1 MAWVKYAAQVEIAR
15 QRYIEDP
22 RKPTIRELAEE
33 LGVPVESLYKYS
45 AKEKWREKR
54 REYTEKMLAE
64 TRKQLRQ
71 ETAQAIARSEDS
83 REKSKEILRFLRDGL
98 TKAWQVALAHMV
110 MPKNASPEEKAAIL
124 RRWEELS
131 PNELLRFIHQAPK
144 ALTDII
150 KALELLEGGPTERSE
165 STFWIEGEVKERLS
179 DKEFLKALEEFA
191 KTRKLKVG
199 LS

>member
-33 LGVPVESLYKYS
+33 LGVPAESLYKYS

-54 REYTEKMLAE
+54 RQHTEEMLAAS
-64 TRKQLRQ
+64 RKQLRQ
-71 ETAQAIARSEDS
+71 ETEQVIARSEDS
-83 REKSKEILRFLRDGL
+83 RERSREILKFLRDGL

-110 MPKNASPEEKAAIL
+110 MPKNASQEEKAAIL

-165 STFWIEGEVKERLS
+165 STFWIEGEVKERLT
-179 DKEFLKALEEFA
+179 DQQFLEIVEEFA
-191 KTRKLKVG
+191 TARKLKVG

>member
-1 MAWVKYAAQVEIAR
+1 MAWVKYAAQVEVAR

-22 RKPTIRELAEE
+22 RKPTIRELADE

-54 REYTEKMLAE
+54 RQHTEKMLAE
-64 TRKQLRQ
+64 T
-71 ETAQAIARSEDS
+71 ARSETS
-83 REKSKEILRFLRDGL
+83 REKSREILKFLRDGL
-98 TKAWQVALAHMV
+98 TEAWQVALAHMV
-110 MPKNASPEEKAAIL
+110 MPKNASQEEKAAIL

-165 STFWIEGEVKERLS
+165 STFWIEGEVRERLT
-179 DKEFLKALEEFA
+179 DKEFLRMVEEFA
-191 KTRKLKVG
+191 KSRKLKVG